1 MRVVRI
7 IFFLLIVFLSLP
19 EMMIGFPSLWN
30 AVRIH
35 VSDVW
40 YVRHDYLGDAL
51 FMLIPG

>member
-7 IFFLLIVFLSLP
+7 IFFVLIVFLSLP
-19 EMMIGFPSLWN
+19 EMAIGFPSLVN
-30 AVRIH
+30 AVRVH
-35 VSDVW
+35 TSDAF